1 MDGHTVRDS
10 RFPLS
15 VAGSAASSGFSLS
28 PILGQAIASSGT
40 AEDMTIDSL
49 CADDVI
55 PSVQFHPPGDL
66 FGGPSRSKTVLPMI
80 AQAGGTLDLRPPKF
94 ADPGSAVRAI
104 RSLSVCV
111 AVARQFPMDRPPMP
125 SQTPRHLRHR
135 HVHFH
140 QPPQATSFFKRKG
153 IVSRSHSD
161 PRYTRWRTWC
171 VNPASTS
178 GVSTPLKWQP
188 EYCETTLCTQP
199 QTTWQYP
206 RNNWGD
212 TPLHIAALYGQMKAI
227 AALLDAG
234 ADPKAPD
241 ENGRTPFDLI
251 SDDSPLVGTSA
262 YWHEGRPV
270 RLTPSATLYGPLRAS
285 QEISPPGCLHALKTA
300 PCRASGRVPGSGATL
315 ENPNLGTSPLLQVS
329 GFWAQPFGLLASQQ
343 ILCPHCRAKR
353 FEDRVTVRPRF
364 FACRSGCRVERSDE
378 PRS

>member
-1 MDGHTVRDS
+1 MIAAAVSSETLAQKTPAKCEPGPSLLQRQQDVTLVSAGHQISFPVSELSPFCNANRALMDGHTVRDS

-55 PSVQFHPPGDL
+55 PSVQFHPTGDL

-171 VNPASTS
+171 VNLA
-178 GVSTPLKWQP
+178 TPI
-188 EYCETTLCTQP
+188 C
-199 QTTWQYP
+199 
-206 RNNWGD
+206 
-212 TPLHIAALYGQMKAI
+212 AM
-227 AALLDAG
+227 
-234 ADPKAPD
+234 
-241 ENGRTPFDLI
+241 
-251 SDDSPLVGTSA
+251 
-262 YWHEGRPV
+262 
-270 RLTPSATLYGPLRAS
+270 
-285 QEISPPGCLHALKTA
+285 
-300 PCRASGRVPGSGATL
+300 
-315 ENPNLGTSPLLQVS
+315 
-329 GFWAQPFGLLASQQ
+329 
-343 ILCPHCRAKR
+343 
-353 FEDRVTVRPRF
+353 
-364 FACRSGCRVERSDE
+364 
-378 PRS
+378 